1 VPKPIPERACGEL
14 VERLD
19 VHASRRWSALGA
31 IGVRFRTPFAYV
43 SAEMPE
49 GYTQP
54 LFRLRWTGS
63 RDRWGFAI
71 WLASKDGYAV
81 SVLPSG
87 SFTGS
92 PEEAMDCAC
101 GLYLRDVS
109 AWRVQRGKR
118 SLPPH

>member
-1 VPKPIPERACGEL
+1 VPKPIPQRARDEL
-14 VERLD
+14 VERLEK
-19 VHASRRWSALGA
+19 HARRRWPTLRGIA
-31 IGVRFRTPFAYV
+31 VRFRTPFAYV
-43 SAEMPE
+43 SADMPE
-49 GYTQP
+49 GWTQP

-71 WLASKDGYAV
+71 WLASKDGYEL

-109 AWRVQRGKR
+109 AWVQRGKR
-118 SLPPH
+118 SLPPD